1 MKVFA
6 SWLQNDLPSAATV
19 SDRVRLYINGQPDY
33 FFGSTV
39 TLLDAN
45 GVASTSPYWFRK
57 NGTLTNKELA
67 VPSYS
72 INTQNWLRKPI
83 DTKTPYWTEPYFD
96 SGGGDIWMRTYSVL
110 DSTRNYWT
118 TSGEGIGGQ
127 IDLRLTVL
135 PKFRIG
141 PYRFKKIPI
150 TLLKTPQCHQFSG
163 LERLNW

>member
-1 MKVFA
+1 MKKKSYLLIPLALLVLFTSCKKEDDLTPQVETAMKVFA

-45 GVASTSPYWFRK
+45 GVATTSPYWFRK

-67 VPSYS
+67 VPSYN
-72 INTQNWLRKPI
+72 INTQDWLRKPI

-96 SGGGDIWMRTYSVL
+96 SGGGDIWMRTYSVPVIV
-110 DSTRNYWT
+110 NNKVVAVAT
-118 TSGEGIGGQ
+118 T
-127 IDLRLTVL
+127 DLAV
-135 PKFRIG
+135 
-141 PYRFKKIPI
+141 KKP
-150 TLLKTPQCHQFSG
+150 
-163 LERLNW
+163 